1 MCSCAIT
8 TKTAFL
14 STALTVSK
22 GSKRGKL
29 GVNMRVFVYAGI
41 AAACCVLSNSG
52 SAQDSLR
59 GDVTTP
65 VPTAPRS
72 SSPDAAGSSASAVM
86 RTNSMTVLDDKKK
99 LGPNDSVSFRVVEDR
114 DNESQR
120 LRVNDNG
127 ELEVPYVGLVPA
139 RGKSCKELAYTIRSL
154 LEKEYYYHATVIL
167 AVDRVSE
174 KSKGRIYV
182 YGAVKGQGPQE
193 IPPDESYTVSKAIIK
208 AGGFGDF
215 ANKRKV
221 KLTRKNGQEFAIDL
235 KRVIEEGHTDEDLDL
250 QPDDQIYVP
259 QRLINM

>member
-1 MCSCAIT
+1 MI
-8 TKTAFL
+8 
-14 STALTVSK
+14 
-22 GSKRGKL
+22 GR
-29 GVNMRVFVYAGI
+29 VYAGV
-41 AAACCVLSNSG
+41 AAVWLSLILSNASW
-52 SAQDSLR
+52 AQDAGS
-59 GDVTTP
+59 P
-65 VPTAPRS
+65 APAAPRPSVPDLAAS
-72 SSPDAAGSSASAVM
+72 STSTVL
-86 RTNSMTVLDDKKK
+86 RTNSMAVLDDKKK
-99 LGPNDSVSFRVVEDR
+99 LGPNDFVSFRVVEDR
-114 DNESQR
+114 DNESQH

-139 RGKSCKELAYTIRSL
+139 QGKSCKELAYAIKSL

-182 YGAVKGQGPQE
+182 YGSVKNQGPQE
-193 IPPDESYTVSKAIIK
+193 VPPDESYTVSKAIIK

-221 KLTRKNGQEFAIDL
+221 KLTRKNGQEFTVDL
-235 KRVIEEGHTDEDLDL
+235 KRVIEEGHTDEDLEL